1 VLPKVSVAET
11 LGRKKAL
18 SMKIE
23 ASFLSLHM
31 CPHLRVTWVPEADD
45 CSDSLL
51 YFRKFHGYS
60 SLKEYYEE
68 ESCLHYLHRVSSC
81 NRDCSCTF
89 IFLMERKCT
98 VVSVADI

>member
-1 VLPKVSVAET
+1 MSFAEI

-23 ASFLSLHM
+23 ALFLSLHV
-31 CPHLRVTWVPEADD
+31 CPHLKVRVTWILEADD
-45 CSDSLL
+45 CDDSLL

-81 NRDCSCTF
+81 NRDCFCTF
-89 IFLMERKCT
+89 IFLLESKHT
-98 VVSVADI
+98 VVSVVDT

>member
-1 VLPKVSVAET
+1 MSFGET

-23 ASFLSLHM
+23 ASFLSLHI
-31 CPHLRVTWVPEADD
+31 CPHLKVRATWVLEADG
-45 CSDSLL
+45 CNVSLL

-68 ESCLHYLHRVSSC
+68 ESCLHYLHRVSFC

-89 IFLMERKCT
+89 IFPLVRKRS
-98 VVSVADI
+98 VVSVVAT